1 MNTNYSVTELSSLSS
16 LFTQPAKEPP
26 RRTQLTPGSIG
37 PPKQPVVKP
46 KKVQTDDIWD
56 EEQIEQTIEDMD
68 PRPQPE
74 YTLSYSQRVSSED
87 MYLGMSGR
95 TPSIS
100 HSDAILVSI
109 KLPGNNLPSIEIH
122 CKKTILEV
130 ACPN

>member
-1 MNTNYSVTELSSLSS
+1 MNTNYSATELTSISN
-16 LFTQPAKEPP
+16 LFALPTKESTTPAHF
-26 RRTQLTPGSIG
+26 TPGSIG
-37 PPKQPVVKP
+37 PPKQQVVKP
-46 KKVQTDDIWD
+46 KKTNTEDIWD
-56 EEQIEQTIEDMD
+56 EEQIEETVEDMD

-74 YTLSYSQRVSSED
+74 YTLSYSQMVSSED

-109 KLPGNNLPSIEIH
+109 KLPGSNLGSIEIH
-122 CKKTILEV
+122 CRKTTLEV